1 MGTYAVF
8 WDFGKITRMRVS
20 MAIDAYTT
28 YFGARPTQMVAP
40 AHREPEARAAAAACS
55 LALEIRQG
63 LLAGEFWLGGNGGA
77 MPEPEQLSLL

>member
-40 AHREPEARAAAAACS
+40 AHRENEARAVAAGCG
-55 LALEIRQG
+55 LALEIRRGG
-63 LLAGEFWLGGNGGA
+63 LLAGEFWLGGNGA
-77 MPEPEQLSLL
+77 APEPEQLSLL